1 MDKEALYERLGH
13 YGVKGKA
20 KNGAEIKGY
29 LKAQKDIPPKLCT
42 GAKFRSVVA
51 GDNGERSLIDKN
63 QKPYGIPQ
71 GAPISDLLAN
81 LYLLKF
87 DIAVNARVAQLGGAY
102 YRYSDDILIV
112 LPTPLKDAL
121 ELEKWVR
128 ETIKQS
134 GPKLQIKAEKSAVFR
149 YDGACG
155 GDQSWTRIVGHQGA
169 NGLEYLGFR
178 YDGRRMFLRDSTLS
192 NFQRKITK
200 SAKRAAHFAAKR
212 YPGKSAA
219 EIFSVF
225 NVNGFIQRYGRVE
238 HFEEKADDVR
248 NWTFWTYVTRAAD
261 ELGALGRPIF
271 RQLRRQ
277 RAVIASRIGEALE
290 DAVRRRDNP

>member
-1 MDKEALYERLGH
+1 M
-13 YGVKGKA
+13 
-20 KNGAEIKGY
+20 
-29 LKAQKDIPPKLCT
+29 
-42 GAKFRSVVA
+42 
-51 GDNGERSLIDKN
+51 
-63 QKPYGIPQ
+63 
-71 GAPISDLLAN
+71 
-81 LYLLKF
+81 KF